1 MKQILEKLE
10 QRGIRITKTRKSI
23 LELFLQT
30 EKPLS
35 ALELQS
41 FLHSNLQMVNKT
53 TVYRELEF
61 LLKQN
66 IIASVFIDE
75 TQKRYELLGDHHHHI
90 VCRNCGDLEDIEI
103 DNMENIFEQVEKK
116 LLKNKKFK
124 NIVHSL
130 EFFGVC
136 ARCSV

>member
-1 MKQILEKLE
+1 MKQILENLE
-10 QRGIRITKTRKSI
+10 ERGIRITKTRKSI
-23 LELFLQT
+23 VEFFFQT
-30 EKPLS
+30 AKPLS
-35 ALELQS
+35 ALELQN

-66 IIASVFIDE
+66 IIRSVFIDE
-75 TQKRYELLGDHHHHI
+75 TQKKYELSGDHHHHI
-90 VCRNCGDLEDIEI
+90 VCRNCGDIEDIEI
-103 DNMENIFEQVEKK
+103 DNIENIFEQVEKK

-136 ARCSV
+136 AQCNL